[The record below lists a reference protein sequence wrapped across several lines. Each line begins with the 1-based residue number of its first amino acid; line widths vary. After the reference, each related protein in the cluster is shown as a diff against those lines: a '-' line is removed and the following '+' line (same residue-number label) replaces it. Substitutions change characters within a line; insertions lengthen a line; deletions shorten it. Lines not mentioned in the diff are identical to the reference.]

1 MHNFNRPQQGHTQPE
16 RYKMSETTTLTIAA
30 VQERVEAIFRRAGLN
45 AVQAGALARVIVA
58 GERDACKSHGIY
70 RIEGALRTVKAGKV
84 KPDATPELLPQE
96 GSAIVKVN
104 AMGGFANPAFELG
117 LPVLAE
123 RARTLGLAALV
134 INDCTHFSALWP
146 EAEGLTDMGLAGL
159 VMCPSYA
166 TVAPTGGNK
175 PLLGT
180 NPFAFAWPREGRPPY
195 VFDFATSVAARG
207 EIELH
212 RRAGKPLPEGWA
224 IDASGNPTTDPDAA
238 LAGAMLPFGGHKG
251 SAIGTMIELLAG
263 IMIGDLTSPEVL
275 DYLGTTTLA
284 PFHGELIIAFS
295 PEAFAAG
302 RPGNPFDRA
311 EVLFDAILGQGARLP
326 SQRRF
331 AARAKSEVDGITL
344 TAAEMEQLE
353 RLHTLGLDAVA

>member
-1 MHNFNRPQQGHTQPE
+1 MT
-16 RYKMSETTTLTIAA
+16 MTTLTI
-30 VQERVEAIFRRAGLN
+30 VDLHSRIEAIFRKAGLN
-45 AVQAGALARVIVA
+45 TLQAGALARVIVA

-70 RIEGALRTVKAGKV
+70 RIEGALRTVKSGKV
-84 KPDATPELLPQE
+84 KPDAVPELDLNE

-104 AMGGFANPAFELG
+104 AKGGFANAAFELG
-117 LPVLAE
+117 LPALAE
-123 RARTLGLAALV
+123 RTRRLGIAALV
-134 INDCTHFSALWP
+134 INDCSHFSALWP
-146 EAEGLTDMGLAGL
+146 EVEAVTKEGLAGL

-166 TVAPTGGNK
+166 TVAPAGGNK

-180 NPFAFAWPREGRPPY
+180 NPFAFGWPRNDTSPY

-212 RRAGKPLPEGWA
+212 RRAGKQLPEGWA
-224 IDASGNPTTDPDAA
+224 IDADGNPTTDPEAA

-284 PFHGELIIAFS
+284 PFHGELIIAMS
-295 PEAFAAG
+295 PQAFAAG
-302 RPGNPFDRA
+302 RPGDPFARA
-311 EVLFDAILGQGARLP
+311 ELLFEAIVGSGARLP

-331 AARAKSEVDGITL
+331 AARRKSEMEGIVL
-344 TAAEMEQLE
+344 TAVELE
-353 RLHTLGLDAVA
+353 LLDRLFDKSLDAFS

>member
-1 MHNFNRPQQGHTQPE
+1 MTQD
-16 RYKMSETTTLTIAA
+16 THLTIAA
-30 VQERVEAIFRRAGLN
+30 LHARVEAIFRRAGLN
-45 AVQAGALARVIVA
+45 ERQAGALSRVIVA

-84 KPDATPELLPQE
+84 KPDAVPVLDANE

-104 AMGGFANPAFELG
+104 AGGGFANTAFELG

-123 RARTLGLAALV
+123 RTRTLGIAALV

-146 EAEGLTDMGLAGL
+146 EVEAVTKEGLAAL

-166 TVAPTGGNK
+166 TVAPTGGTR

-180 NPFAFAWPREGRPPY
+180 NPFAFGWPRKEAAPY

-212 RRAGKPLPEGWA
+212 RRAGKQLPEGWA
-224 IDASGNPTTDPDAA
+224 IDADGNPTTDPEAA

-251 SAIGTMIELLAG
+251 SAIGTMIELLGA

-284 PFHGELIIAFS
+284 PFHGELIIAMS
-295 PEAFAAG
+295 PEAFAKG
-302 RPGNPFDRA
+302 RPGDPFARA
-311 EVLFDAILGQGARLP
+311 EQLFEAIVGGGARLP

-331 AARAKSEVDGITL
+331 AARKVSETDGIKL
-344 TAAEMEQLE
+344 TAAEIEQLD
-353 RLHTLGLDAVA
+353 RLMDKGLDAVAL